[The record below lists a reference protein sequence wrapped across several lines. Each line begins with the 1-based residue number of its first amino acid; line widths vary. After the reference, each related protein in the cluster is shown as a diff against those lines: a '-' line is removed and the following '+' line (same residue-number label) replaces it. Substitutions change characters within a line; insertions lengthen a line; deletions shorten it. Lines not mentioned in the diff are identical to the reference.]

1 VLDAAFV
8 GSGNTSAKGRRGS
21 TTSVDVFALA
31 GAADDVARPAT
42 GREPV
47 LDRMS
52 LTWSRRT

>member
-1 VLDAAFV
+1 MLDAAFV

-31 GAADDVARPAT
+31 GAADDVAS